1 MCVCAA
7 IVNWDPARGGLWVRG
22 GERQCSS
29 INANEYEICNQLP
42 GLVSETVVRSNYL
55 FLYTKHRHTDLF
67 FYFSLILLVDL
78 MTIY

>member
-1 MCVCAA
+1 MYVPQLL
-7 IVNWDPARGGLWVRG
+7 IGT
-22 GERQCSS
+22 RQEVVYGCEEEKG
-29 INANEYEICNQLP
+29 NAVHLMNEYEICNHLLV
-42 GLVSETVVRSNYL
+42 LVSETVVRSNYL